1 MPPTNKVLSPVLSSP
16 LHPRKEKRAEMAT
29 LRPSPIALAP
39 AALSSVAAVPVSSS
53 LRRVRLPSAPRRL
66 PSLRVAY
73 PSSRRPRR
81 GAVMMDTAASSYAN
95 ALAEVARS
103 NGTLEATVTD
113 MEKVE
118 RVFADPNVQ
127 SFFANPTVAR
137 ERKAEVVK
145 EIAASS
151 ELCPHTAN
159 FLNILVDM
167 RRIDIIED
175 IVKEFEV
182 CYNRITNTEVAVVS
196 SVVRLESQDLTQ
208 IAQTVQRLT
217 GAKNVRIKTVLDP
230 SLVAGFTIRYGPSG
244 SKFIDMSVKKQLDEI
259 ASQLDFSSITLA

>member
-1 MPPTNKVLSPVLSSP
+1 
-16 LHPRKEKRAEMAT
+16 MAT

-73 PSSRRPRR
+73 PSSRRPRCPRR